1 MGAEMISY
9 LQQLELLAFFS
20 GFPLIYLVVLSLA
33 GRKYGR
39 TAWKQRLVSSLPI
52 GYGLTG
58 LLYWGLLLKSLYPN
72 FSFDY
77 IKSEIQNPFLTFW
90 GLGVVVFLLPL
101 IARKP
106 VLGFLH
112 SLVFFALLVK
122 DFYVQLTS
130 ASPDKNILR
139 NDMKVYSDSILLNA
153 GTLIAVTLIYYCIRS
168 LRKIKS
174 STSG

>member
-9 LQQLELLAFFS
+9 IQQLELLAFFS
-20 GFPLIYLVVLSLA
+20 GFPLIYLIVVSLA
-33 GRKYGR
+33 GRKQNR
-39 TAWKQRLVSSLPI
+39 TAWKQRLVSFLPL

-58 LLYWGLLLKSLYPN
+58 LLYWGFLLKSLYPN

-77 IKSEIQNPFLTFW
+77 IKSEIQNPFLTLW
-90 GLGVVVFLLPL
+90 GLIVIVFLVPVF
-101 IARKP
+101 AKKP

-112 SLVFFALLVK
+112 SLVFFALLIK
-122 DFYVQLTS
+122 DFYLQLTS
-130 ASPDKNILR
+130 ANPDKNILR

-153 GTLIAVTLIYYCIRS
+153 GTLIAVILIYYCLRS

-174 STSG
+174 SSSG